1 MEDVEETETIS
12 TLKENARKHALVRHF
27 TIGLFSLVIKL
38 IGLIVCRKVVAV
50 WTKR

>member
-27 TIGLFSLVIKL
+27 TIGLFSLVIK
-38 IGLIVCRKVVAV
+38 CRKVVAV